1 MADLRELTTDAKR
14 LYEAMDILLTK
25 QEEQGKGTEDF
36 QEIWFAAKSR
46 AFTKHILTGEEE
58 HTRKLYLK
66 ILTGLTAL
74 AEQKEN
80 RTAQIRYIARVL
92 AACPEIGIEL
102 EAVVSEGLLLTPQDM
117 DEMRGMEQE
126 DVKDALVIDLLLMCY
141 LCGQPEE
148 KQIDFVTGFLAML
161 GYSREKTAAIGNI
174 VKGLLEQKDEEVM
187 HQSQQINVGIV
198 YGLMKNPPDGIL
210 VADLEKAKSVKA
222 DKIIFSGLTWKAI
235 PVIRCDEYAAEEI
248 EFVDCTFEGVQGM
261 RNITKKVIL
270 RRCKFQNCEVK
281 ENLLTLVNATI
292 EDCQFSGIRSYDC
305 DDSYLIQLKD
315 SEMRRVEM
323 RKCFVMSNKRRSYA
337 AYSLPG
343 GGWIKSY
350 NSTLLQITTG
360 EIGQKNGD
368 QDESLKCNCIIKMF
382 GGRVDNWRINKVKLY
397 GGYYY
402 FFHDGVVKSHIDVSD
417 SSYNYGFKWDED
429 TLFLRWG
436 EPTQDEIFHL

>member
-14 LYEAMDILLTK
+14 LYEAMDVLLTK

-66 ILTGLTAL
+66 ILAGLTAL

-187 HQSQQINVGIV
+187 HQSQQVNVGIV
-198 YGLMKNPPDGIL
+198 YGLMKNPPDGIP

-261 RNITKKVIL
+261 HNITKRVIL
-270 RRCKFQNCEVK
+270 RRCKFQDCEVK

-292 EDCQFSGIRSYDC
+292 EDCQFIGIRSYDC
-305 DDSYLIQLKD
+305 DDAYLIQLKD
-315 SEMRRVEM
+315 SEMTRVEM
-323 RKCFVMSNKRRSYA
+323 KKCISRSNMKDVDYRDYR
-337 AYSLPG
+337 G
-343 GGWIKSY
+343 GMIKSF
-350 NSTLLQITTG
+350 NSTLLQIKTE
-360 EIGQKNGD
+360 EIGQRYGGK
-368 QDESLKCNCIIKMF
+368 DERMSCSCIIKMF
-382 GGRVDNWRINKVKLY
+382 GGRVDNWIINKVILQY
-397 GGYYY
+397 GYYC
-402 FFHDGVVKSHIDVSD
+402 FFHDGAVKSHIDISD
-417 SSYNYGFKWDED
+417 SSYCYNWNLEYDLSFSY
-429 TLFLRWG
+429 G
-436 EPTQDEIFHL
+436 EPTQEQIFHL

>member
-14 LYEAMDILLTK
+14 LYEAMDVLLMK

-46 AFTKHILTGEEE
+46 AFTKHILTEEEE

-66 ILTGLTAL
+66 ILAGLTAL

-92 AACPEIGIEL
+92 AACPEIGTEL

-161 GYSREKTAAIGNI
+161 GYSREKTAALGNI

-235 PVIRCDEYAAEEI
+235 PVIQCDEYAAEEI

-270 RRCKFQNCEVK
+270 RRCKFINCEV
-281 ENLLTLVNATI
+281 EETLLTLVNATLEECI
-292 EDCQFSGIRSYDC
+292 FDHLKSYD
-305 DDSYLIQLKD
+305 SKVAYLIQLKD
-315 SEMRRVEM
+315 SEMKGTKFENV
-323 RKCFVMSNKRRSYA
+323 VIQHNSSSPY
-337 AYSLPG
+337 G
-343 GGWIKSY
+343 GLIKSY
-350 NSTLLQITTG
+350 DSTIFDVMVENLKENSSSSSSWRNVL
-360 EIGQKNGD
+360 EIH
-368 QDESLKCNCIIKMF
+368 
-382 GGRVDNWRINKVKLY
+382 GGRIYQCIFDECSLY
-397 GGYYY
+397 
-402 FFHDGVVKSHIDVSD
+402 SD
-417 SSYNYGFKWDED
+417 SHLYLGMEQVVQSDFSVSNFQSRNNCEWKNPGDRFAKQSQ
-429 TLFLRWG
+429 
-436 EPTQDEIFHL
+436 TQEEIFHL

>member
-14 LYEAMDILLTK
+14 LYEAMDVLLMK

-66 ILTGLTAL
+66 ILAGLTAL

-235 PVIRCDEYAAEEI
+235 PVIQCDEYAAEEI

-261 RNITKKVIL
+261 HNITKKVVL

-292 EDCQFSGIRSYDC
+292 EDCQFRGIRSYDC
-305 DDSYLIQLKD
+305 DYAYLIQLKD
-315 SEMRRVEM
+315 SEMRRVEL
-323 RKCFVMSNKRRSYA
+323 RQCISKSNKKD
-337 AYSLPG
+337 LPFPDYCG
-343 GGWIKSY
+343 GMIKSF
-350 NSTLLQITTG
+350 NSTLLQIKTE
-360 EIGQKNGD
+360 EIGHKDGD
-368 QDESLKCNCIIKMF
+368 KDERLKCNCIIKMF
-382 GGRVDNWRINKVKLY
+382 GGRVDNWIINKVILER
-397 GGYYY
+397 GYYC
-402 FFHDGVVKSHIDVSD
+402 FFHDGAVKSHIDISD
-417 SSYNYGFKWDED
+417 SSYHYDWRDLEYD
-429 TLFLRWG
+429 ITIRYG
-436 EPTQDEIFHL
+436 EPTQEEIFQL

>member
-14 LYEAMDILLTK
+14 LYEAMDVLLAK

-46 AFTKHILTGEEE
+46 AYTKHILTGEEE

-66 ILTGLTAL
+66 ILAGLTAL

-92 AACPEIGIEL
+92 AACPEIRIEL
-102 EAVVSEGLLLTPQDM
+102 ESVVSEGLLLTPQDM

-141 LCGQPEE
+141 LCGQPEG

-161 GYSREKTAAIGNI
+161 GYSREKTAAIGN
-174 VKGLLEQKDEEVM
+174 VVRGLLEQKDEEVM
-187 HQSQQINVGIV
+187 HQSQQVNVGIV
-198 YGLMKNPPDGIL
+198 YGLMKNPPDGIF

-270 RRCKFQNCEVK
+270 RQCKFINCEV
-281 ENLLTLVNATI
+281 EETLLTLVNATLEECI
-292 EDCQFSGIRSYDC
+292 FDQLKSYD
-305 DDSYLIQLKD
+305 SKVAYLIQLKD
-315 SEMRRVEM
+315 SEMKGTKFKNVVIRHN
-323 RKCFVMSNKRRSYA
+323 SSSPY
-337 AYSLPG
+337 G
-343 GGWIKSY
+343 GLIKSY
-350 NSTLLQITTG
+350 DSTIFDMSVGGLRTECNNNSSYRNIL
-360 EIGQKNGD
+360 EIH
-368 QDESLKCNCIIKMF
+368 
-382 GGRVDNWRINKVKLY
+382 GGRIYQCRFDNCRLMQDSYLY
-397 GGYYY
+397 LGLENAVQSDFSVSNFCDKRGTNWKNNRGYD
-402 FFHDGVVKSHIDVSD
+402 HRSEVSQ
-417 SSYNYGFKWDED
+417 
-429 TLFLRWG
+429 
-436 EPTQDEIFHL
+436 TQEEIFHL

>member
-14 LYEAMDILLTK
+14 LYEAMDVLLTK

-58 HTRKLYLK
+58 HTRKLYLR
-66 ILTGLTAL
+66 ILAGLTAL

-117 DEMRGMEQE
+117 DEMRGVEQE

-161 GYSREKTAAIGNI
+161 GYSREKTAAIGNV

-187 HQSQQINVGIV
+187 HQSQQVNVGIV

-261 RNITKKVIL
+261 RNITKKVVL
-270 RRCKFQNCEVK
+270 RRCKFENCEVK
-281 ENLLTLVNATI
+281 ENLLTLVNAI
-292 EDCQFSGIRSYDC
+292 LEDCQFTEIKSYDC
-305 DDSYLIQLKD
+305 DDAYLIQLKD

-323 RKCFVMSNKRRSYA
+323 RKCISKSKKIRGFGISVGS
-337 AYSLPG
+337 G
-343 GGWIKSY
+343 GLLKSF
-350 NSTLLQITTG
+350 NSTLLQIKT
-360 EIGQKNGD
+360 ENIGQKNGGE
-368 QDESLKCNCIIKMF
+368 DERMYGNCIIKMF
-382 GGRVDNWRINKVKLY
+382 GGRVDNWIINKVILER
-397 GGYYY
+397 GYYC
-402 FFHDGVVKSHIDVSD
+402 FFHDGALKSHINVSD
-417 SSYNYGFKWDED
+417 SSYYYGYNFNEDVIFK
-429 TLFLRWG
+429 WG
-436 EPTQDEIFHL
+436 EPTQEQIFHL

>member
-14 LYEAMDILLTK
+14 LYEAMDVLLMK

-46 AFTKHILTGEEE
+46 AFTKHILTEEEE

-66 ILTGLTAL
+66 ILAGLTAL

-92 AACPEIGIEL
+92 AACPKIGIEL

-161 GYSREKTAAIGNI
+161 GYSREKTAAIGN
-174 VKGLLEQKDEEVM
+174 VVRGLLEQKDEEVM
-187 HQSQQINVGIV
+187 HQSRQINVGIV

-248 EFVDCTFEGVQGM
+248 EFVDCTFEGVQGIH
-261 RNITKKVIL
+261 NITKKVVL

-281 ENLLTLVNATI
+281 ENLLTLVNAII
-292 EDCQFSGIRSYDC
+292 EDCQFSEIKSYDC
-305 DDSYLIQLKD
+305 DDAYLIQLKD
-315 SEMRRVEM
+315 SEMKRVEM
-323 RKCFVMSNKRRSYA
+323 RKCVSKSNMEYH
-337 AYSLPG
+337 G
-343 GGWIKSY
+343 GLIKSF
-350 NSTLLQITTG
+350 NSTLLQITTE
-360 EIGQKNGD
+360 EIVTEDCGVR
-368 QDESLKCNCIIKMF
+368 ERMRCSCIIKMF
-382 GGRVDNWRINKVKLY
+382 GGRVDNWRINKAIIE
-397 GGYYY
+397 GYYW
-402 FFHDGVVKSHIDVSD
+402 FFHDGTVKSHIDVSD
-417 SSYNYGFKWDED
+417 DSSFYSDFSLDYDIAFEH
-429 TLFLRWG
+429 G
-436 EPTQDEIFHL
+436 EPTQEEIFQL

>member
-14 LYEAMDILLTK
+14 LYEAMDVLLAK

-46 AFTKHILTGEEE
+46 AYTKHILTGEEE

-66 ILTGLTAL
+66 ILAGLTAL

-102 EAVVSEGLLLTPQDM
+102 ESVVSEGLLLTPQDM

-161 GYSREKTAAIGNI
+161 GYSREKTAALGNI

-235 PVIRCDEYAAEEI
+235 PVIQCDEYAAEEI

-261 RNITKKVIL
+261 RNITKKVVL

-281 ENLLTLVNATI
+281 ENLLTLVNAII
-292 EDCQFSGIRSYDC
+292 EDCQFIGIKSYDC
-305 DDSYLIQLKD
+305 DDAYLIQLKD

-323 RKCFVMSNKRRSYA
+323 RKCFSKSNMEYH
-337 AYSLPG
+337 G
-343 GGWIKSY
+343 GLIKSF
-350 NSTLLQITTG
+350 NSTLLQITTE
-360 EIGQKNGD
+360 EIVTEDCGVK
-368 QDESLKCNCIIKMF
+368 ERMRCSCIIKMF
-382 GGRVDNWRINKVKLY
+382 GGRVDNWRINKAIIE
-397 GGYYY
+397 GYYC
-402 FFHDGVVKSHIDVSD
+402 FFHDGTVQSHIDVSD
-417 SSYNYGFKWDED
+417 DSSFYSDFSLDYDIAFEE
-429 TLFLRWG
+429 G
-436 EPTQDEIFHL
+436 EPTQEQIFHL

>member
-66 ILTGLTAL
+66 ILAGLTAL

-92 AACPEIGIEL
+92 AACPEIGTEL

-161 GYSREKTAAIGNI
+161 GYSREKTAAIGNV

-235 PVIRCDEYAAEEI
+235 PVIRCDEYAAQEI
-248 EFVDCTFEGVQGM
+248 EFTGCTFEGVQGM

-270 RRCKFQNCEVK
+270 RRCRFVDCEVK
-281 ENLLTLVNATI
+281 ETLLTLVNAVI
-292 EDCQFSGIRSYDC
+292 EDCQFEKVTAYDAYGA
-305 DDSYLIQLKD
+305 YLIQLKD
-315 SEMRRVEM
+315 SMVTGMELRE
-323 RKCFVMSNKRRSYA
+323 CFISESSRY
-337 AYSLPG
+337 
-343 GGWIKSY
+343 
-350 NSTLLQITTG
+350 TG
-360 EIGQKNGD
+360 
-368 QDESLKCNCIIKMF
+368 F
-382 GGRVDNWRINKVKLY
+382 
-397 GGYYY
+397 
-402 FFHDGVVKSHIDVSD
+402 VKSVNSILRQLKVESCVSQCGLSVGIEMIAGHIDQCVFQNMGRMRYDAPLIYMSSGALKSQVEFIDCGGLKEFVKGVSW
-417 SSYNYGFKWDED
+417 SNQESAI
-429 TLFLRWG
+429 
-436 EPTQDEIFHL
+436 DEIFSLCEDPYIH

>member
-66 ILTGLTAL
+66 ILAGLTAL

-102 EAVVSEGLLLTPQDM
+102 EAVVSEGLLLMPQDM

-161 GYSREKTAAIGNI
+161 GYSQEKTAAVGNI
-174 VKGLLEQKDEEVM
+174 VKGLLEQKDEDVL

-292 EDCQFSGIRSYDC
+292 EDCQFIGIRSYDC
-305 DDSYLIQLKD
+305 DDAYLIQLKD
-315 SEMRRVEM
+315 SEMTRVEM
-323 RKCFVMSNKRRSYA
+323 KKCFLKSRSTYG
-337 AYSLPG
+337 YGEMYYYG
-343 GGWIKSY
+343 GLIKSY
-350 NSTLLQITTG
+350 NSTLLQITTE
-360 EIGQKNGD
+360 EIGQENGGE
-368 QDESLKCNCIIKMF
+368 DECLRCNCIIKMF
-382 GGRVDNWRINKVKLY
+382 GGRVDNWRINKVRLY
-397 GGYYY
+397 RGYYC
-402 FFHDGVVKSHIDVSD
+402 FFHDGAVKSHINVSD
-417 SSYNYGFKWDED
+417 SSYVYKRGSDED
-429 TLFLRWG
+429 VIFKWG
-436 EPTQDEIFHL
+436 EPTQEQIFHL